1 MSDDSFKAIIPYDT
15 NSNLFTTS
23 LIFEQNIDRIW
34 LYLKDFNYFIKVID
48 FFENLKFIKGNN
60 TWNEGNI
67 FSFDWIGLTHFE
79 IKCIYIKTNSNKK
92 IIIWKAKGN
101 IGINFYQTLCLY
113 RITES
118 NKALV
123 KFIISRTEHQNELID
138 FSGSKNYYLNTVFN
152 ILENTSK
159 FLNNIIKD
167 TISYE
172 SCIINVNYFKVWEFI
187 IDLKKLSEIVPTIGS
202 KIEYSGEKLKV
213 GSFLKFYN
221 DTIDKIVFFKI
232 TKVEMP
238 KKIKNWKYKLDSIGV
253 NIKNLPIFIEIKVTI
268 IDENKTQLSV
278 LHKFSFDTDQKFIKF
293 FSINK
298 KEIMEKYVKYLENTN
313 KKFKSNI

>member
-1 MSDDSFKAIIPYDT
+1 MSDDIFESKIPYDE
-15 NSNLFTTS
+15 NLYLFSTS

-34 LYLKDFNYFIKVID
+34 LYLKDFNCFIKVID

-152 ILENTSK
+152 IYT
-159 FLNNIIKD
+159 
-167 TISYE
+167 Y
-172 SCIINVNYFKVWEFI
+172 
-187 IDLKKLSEIVPTIGS
+187 
-202 KIEYSGEKLKV
+202 
-213 GSFLKFYN
+213 
-221 DTIDKIVFFKI
+221 
-232 TKVEMP
+232 
-238 KKIKNWKYKLDSIGV
+238 
-253 NIKNLPIFIEIKVTI
+253 
-268 IDENKTQLSV
+268 
-278 LHKFSFDTDQKFIKF
+278 
-293 FSINK
+293 
-298 KEIMEKYVKYLENTN
+298 
-313 KKFKSNI
+313 

>member
-15 NSNLFTTS
+15 KSNLFTTS

-34 LYLKDFNYFIKVID
+34 LYLKDFNCFIKVID

-79 IKCIYIKTNSNKK
+79 IKCIYIKTNNNKK

-123 KFIISRTEHQNELID
+123 KFIISRSEHQNELID

-187 IDLKKLSEIVPTIGS
+187 IDLKKLSKIAPVIGS